1 MDEEKLDNL
10 EVWEENQ
17 EIDGTPEEQDN
28 SHTSKET
35 RYKEQLKGSREEAER
50 LRNLII
56 DREVKAAEKDAKS
69 LLELHETDPKLANEV
84 AKRFGYDDYEDARWE
99 IEKKVS
105 SWVEKTN
112 DVDLEEKF
120 EKMYQER
127 KAKETHEEALKQA
140 NKILNKIKDEG
151 LRGMAQSKFDN
162 LAKWKTLSIDEAEEL
177 AEMATLYVNKDNLR
191 ENKYEEWLWDYAS
204 TWMWMGKKPG
214 AGEWEK
220 LVVIG
225 WKIVDLNSNKQK

>member
-1 MDEEKLDNL
+1 
-10 EVWEENQ
+10 
-17 EIDGTPEEQDN
+17 
-28 SHTSKET
+28 
-35 RYKEQLKGSREEAER
+35 
-50 LRNLII
+50 
-56 DREVKAAEKDAKS
+56 
-69 LLELHETDPKLANEV
+69 
-84 AKRFGYDDYEDARWE
+84 
-99 IEKKVS
+99 
-105 SWVEKTN
+105 
-112 DVDLEEKF
+112 
-120 EKMYQER
+120 
-127 KAKETHEEALKQA
+127 
-140 NKILNKIKDEG
+140 